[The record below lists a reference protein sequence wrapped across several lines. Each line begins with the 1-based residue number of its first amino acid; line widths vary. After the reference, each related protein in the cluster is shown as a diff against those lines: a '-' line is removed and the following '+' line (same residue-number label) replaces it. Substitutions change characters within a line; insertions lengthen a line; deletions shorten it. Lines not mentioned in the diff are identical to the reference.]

1 MNNFFRLS
9 IIVLLFASCENTGD
23 ADLMDPAPP
32 APTAVAPP
40 PAPAPDTSKPV
51 TISTTPALPT
61 ITTTPA
67 LPTIKPAEN
76 AATSTVAKNPAHGS
90 PGHRCDI
97 PVGAP
102 LNTPAASAAAPA
114 ATSTPVPPATTAP
127 APIAPLAPVAPPTNN
142 KVRLNPAHGQ
152 PGHDCKVPVGQPLK
166 S

>member
-1 MNNFFRLS
+1 MNILFRLS
-9 IIVLLFASCENTGD
+9 IIALLFASCENTGD

-40 PAPAPDTSKPV
+40 TAPAPDTSKPV
-51 TISTTPALPT
+51 T

-76 AATSTVAKNPAHGS
+76 AATATVAKNPAHGS

-102 LNTPAASAAAPA
+102 LNSPAASAAAPA
-114 ATSTPVPPATTAP
+114 AANTPAPAPSTAP
-127 APIAPLAPVAPPTNN
+127 APTTPLAPIAPPANN